1 MKRMSLGAV
10 VLLSICLALF
20 LIACEGGENAPV
32 STTTA
37 TPSPTAATPSPTSA
51 VAGSPEAGAAP
62 AAPVYI
68 ALGDSLA
75 VGDGAS
81 DPSSTAYVPQFH
93 QYLRQALG
101 IPDLALM
108 NLGHGGDTSAD
119 LINYGHLAQA
129 VNEIRARDFDE
140 SLDNDVQVVTLD
152 IGANDVLGLF
162 FTLVLSGTCPDLQT
176 SLAKPECVGDLQDAL
191 DGLRENFDQ
200 ALDELGQADP
210 DLTILTADVYNPFSG
225 SGLAFDEVA
234 EWALEGREGSPVEE
248 GLNDIIRSVA
258 GEHGVPVA
266 DWYSAFEGKSAEFIA
281 PDHIHANDA
290 GYAAMTDAL
299 VVAYEA
305 SGDLH

>member
-1 MKRMSLGAV
+1 MKRMSLGAIF
-10 VLLSICLALF
+10 LLGICLALF
-20 LIACEGGENAPV
+20 LAACEGGENGAV
-32 STTTA
+32 
-37 TPSPTAATPSPTSA
+37 SPTAATPSPTSA
-51 VAGSPEAGAAP
+51 VAGSLEAGAAP
-62 AAPVYI
+62 IYI

-93 QYLRQALG
+93 QYLRQTLG

-119 LINYGHLAQA
+119 LIEHGHLAQA
-129 VNEIRARDFDE
+129 VSEIRARDFDE
-140 SLDNDVQVVTLD
+140 SPDDDVQVVTLD
-152 IGANDVLGLF
+152 IGGNDVLGLF
-162 FTLVLSGTCPDLQT
+162 FTLALSGTCPDLQT
-176 SLAKPECVGDLQDAL
+176 SLAKPECVGGLQDAL
-191 DGLRENFDQ
+191 DGFRENFDQ
-200 ALDELGQADP
+200 ALDELVQADP
-210 DLTILTADVYNPFSG
+210 HLTILTADLYNPFSG
-225 SGLAFDEVA
+225 SGLAFEDVA

-266 DWYSAFEGKSAEFIA
+266 DWYGPFEGKSGEFIA
-281 PDHIHANDA
+281 ADQIHANDA

>member
-1 MKRMSLGAV
+1 MSLGAV
-10 VLLSICLALF
+10 VLFGVCLALF
-20 LIACEGGENAPV
+20 LVACEGRENGDA
-32 STTTA
+32 ST
-37 TPSPTAATPSPTSA
+37 TAATPSPTSA
-51 VAGSPEAGAAP
+51 VAGSPEAAAAP
-62 AAPVYI
+62 IYI

-119 LINYGHLAQA
+119 LIEHGHLAEA
-129 VNEIRARDFDE
+129 VSEIRARDFDE
-140 SLDNDVQVVTLD
+140 SPVNDVQVVTLD
-152 IGANDVLGLF
+152 IGGNDLLDLF
-162 FTLVLSGTCPDLQT
+162 LTLVISGTCPDLET
-176 SLAKPECVGDLQDAL
+176 SLAKPECVSGLQDAL
-191 DGLRENFDQ
+191 DGLRGNFDQ
-200 ALDELGQADP
+200 ALDELEQADP
-210 DLTILTADVYNPFSG
+210 DLPILTADLYNPFSG
-225 SGLAFDEVA
+225 SGLAFEEVA

-266 DWYSAFEGKSAEFIA
+266 DWYGAFEGKSAEFIA

-290 GYAAMTDAL
+290 GYRAITDAL

-305 SGDLH
+305 SGSLH

>member
-10 VLLSICLALF
+10 VLLGICLALF
-20 LIACEGGENAPV
+20 LAGCEGGENAPV

-37 TPSPTAATPSPTSA
+37 TPSPATATPSPASA
-51 VAGSPEAGAAP
+51 VAGSPAAAAAP
-62 AAPVYI
+62 IYI

-75 VGDGAS
+75 AGDGAS

-93 QYLRQALG
+93 EYLRQALG
-101 IPDLALM
+101 APDLALM

-119 LINYGHLAQA
+119 LIEHGHLAEA
-129 VNEIRARDFDE
+129 VSEIRARDFDE
-140 SLDNDVQVVTLD
+140 SPDNDVQVVTLD

-225 SGLAFDEVA
+225 SGLPFEDMA
-234 EWALEGREGSPVEE
+234 EWALEGREGSPVEQ

-258 GEHGVPVA
+258 GEHAVPVA

-281 PDHIHANDA
+281 PDQIHANDA
-290 GYAAMTDAL
+290 GYTAMTDAL
-299 VVAYEA
+299 IVAYEA
-305 SGDLH
+305 SGNLH

>member
-1 MKRMSLGAV
+1 MKRISLGAV
-10 VLLSICLALF
+10 VLFGICLALF
-20 LIACEGGENAPV
+20 LAGCEGGENAPV
-32 STTTA
+32 S
-37 TPSPTAATPSPTSA
+37 PTAATPSPTATMPSPTA
-51 VAGSPEAGAAP
+51 TVAGSPEAAAAP
-62 AAPVYI
+62 IYI

-119 LINYGHLAQA
+119 LINYGHVAQA
-129 VNEIRARDFDE
+129 VSEIQARDFDE
-140 SLDNDVQVVTLD
+140 SPDNDVQVVTLD
-152 IGANDVLGLF
+152 IGGNDLLDLF
-162 FTLVLSGTCPDLQT
+162 LTLVITGTCPDLET
-176 SLAKPECVGDLQDAL
+176 SLAKAECVNGLQDAL

-200 ALDELGQADP
+200 ALDELRQADP
-210 DLTILTADVYNPFSG
+210 DLPILTADLYNPFSG
-225 SGLAFDEVA
+225 SGLAFEDVA

-266 DWYSAFEGKSAEFIA
+266 DWYSAFEGKSAEFIS
-281 PDHIHANDA
+281 PDQIHANDA
-290 GYAAMTDAL
+290 GYTAMTDAL
-299 VVAYEA
+299 IVAYEA
-305 SGDLH
+305 SGNLH